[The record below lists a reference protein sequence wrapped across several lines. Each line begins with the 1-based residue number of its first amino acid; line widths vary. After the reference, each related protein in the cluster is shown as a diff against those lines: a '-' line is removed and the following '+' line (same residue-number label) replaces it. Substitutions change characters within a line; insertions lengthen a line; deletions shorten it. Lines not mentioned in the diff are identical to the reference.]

1 MVGFVTGCGTNME
14 DVLVLLEEALLPIS
28 DTEYPYLW

>member
-1 MVGFVTGCGTNME
+1 ME